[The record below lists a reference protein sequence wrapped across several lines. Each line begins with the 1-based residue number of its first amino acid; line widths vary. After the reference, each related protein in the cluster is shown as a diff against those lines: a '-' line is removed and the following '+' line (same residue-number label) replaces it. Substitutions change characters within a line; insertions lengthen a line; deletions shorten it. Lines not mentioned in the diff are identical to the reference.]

1 MSYPAFPPASIW
13 LASVTSLDQTSN
25 CHLRSPRTPQ
35 WTRPLWIPTLMF
47 TLTPVTSLT
56 SLQSHTYGQA
66 IVKIKALVTKTAFFS
81 HSICDFIGDNLCTGN
96 VSDIRL
102 FTPSWFH
109 PLCDVIK
116 PGITTT
122 NHQTQLGVSSILP
135 PVPGSEMY
143 GTHPQRPDNYLQ
155 LTTTQKRST
164 AARCAKWTILWK
176 HSKHLRFVVICNNT
190 EETACEAVQV
200 LLVDILTQKWRQC
213 NKVNY

>member
-102 FTPSWFH
+102 FTLSWFH

-122 NHQTQLGVSSILP
+122 NHQTQLGGII
-135 PVPGSEMY
+135 
-143 GTHPQRPDNYLQ
+143 H
-155 LTTTQKRST
+155 TTTCARIWNVWYSST
-164 AARCAKWTILWK
+164 TAGQLSTTNYNPEAK
-176 HSKHLRFVVICNNT
+176 HSCSLR
-190 EETACEAVQV
+190 
-200 LLVDILTQKWRQC
+200 
-213 NKVNY
+213 